1 MQLNFNVQ
9 LVSFDGPLV
18 EAGKP
23 ITLKQMAVLALA
35 AQLPDEHGIG
45 GDEKFNRYQ
54 LADRI
59 SKSTEAIEVSAE
71 EITKIKMLLGKGW
84 GAMIVGPAYMLLE
97 GGSTGQD
104 HVG

>member
-23 ITLKQMAVLALA
+23 ITLKQMAILALSVA
-35 AQLPDEHGIG
+35 IPDEQGVG
-45 GDEKFNRYQ
+45 GDEKFKRYQ

-59 SKSTEAIEVSAE
+59 SQSTEAVEVTAE
-71 EITKIKMLLGKGW
+71 EIAKIKMLLGKGW
-84 GAMIVGPAYMLLE
+84 GAMIVGPSYMLLE
-97 GGSTGQD
+97 GGS
-104 HVG
+104 VP